1 MAKKKSRKSRTSNGV
16 IGSPER
22 ARTSVGMK
30 RALNQLDAW
39 EKGKKVTI
47 TIPNP
52 DTTAK
57 NMPFIKVDAR
67 QVWGLPPMLR
77 KKESNAS

>member
-22 ARTSVGMK
+22 APTSVGMK
-30 RALNQLDAW
+30 KALNQLDAW
-39 EKGKKVTI
+39 QKGKRVML

-52 DTTAK
+52 DSTNK
-57 NMPFIKVDAR
+57 KEPMIRVEAR
-67 QVWGLPPMLR
+67 QVWGLPPFLR

>member
-39 EKGKKVTI
+39 EKGKKVTL

-57 NMPFIKVDAR
+57 HMPFIKVDAR

>member
-39 EKGKKVTI
+39 KKGKKVTL

-57 NMPFIKVDAR
+57 HMPFIKVDSH

>member
-22 ARTSVGMK
+22 ARTSVGTK
-30 RALNQLDAW
+30 RLLNQVDAW
-39 EKGKKVTI
+39 NKGKRVML

-57 NMPFIKVDAR
+57 NARFIKVEAK
-67 QVWGLPPMLR
+67 QVWGLPAFMR
-77 KKESNAS
+77 KKEKNAS